1 MRYKYNGPQIIRRD
15 TTLVRSVGDNPK
27 ASVMLYF
34 QNDEPL
40 PDMRRVQMVGDVAS
54 AVIRTRLL
62 ASLREELGMIYSVG
76 VGASLTR
83 KPSDLNRVSI
93 SFACDPKNVDTLICR
108 TLCELKSMVD
118 DPSGIETELSDVLL
132 NEIKKYEA
140 ELQTN
145 TFWMSGIR
153 DVVYNE
159 LPDWDYL
166 TSYGR
171 LLESVTAQEIAAY
184 IDKYILNSHR
194 IKAVLLP
201 KVILS

>member
-93 SFACDPKNVDTLICR
+93 SFACDPKNVDTLIRR
-108 TLCELKSMVD
+108 TLFELKSMVD